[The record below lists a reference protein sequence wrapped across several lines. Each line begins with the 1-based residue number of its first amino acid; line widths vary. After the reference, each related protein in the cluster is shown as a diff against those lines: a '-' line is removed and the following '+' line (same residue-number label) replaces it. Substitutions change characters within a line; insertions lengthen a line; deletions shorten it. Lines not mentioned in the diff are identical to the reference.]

1 MREEGD
7 GHERGEN
14 KKHGDTEDNGQ
25 RGKQLEERK
34 VTRKENKEK
43 GKTRDTWRTVRER
56 VIKHQKR

>member
-14 KKHGDTEDNGQ
+14 KKHGDTEDNRQ

-43 GKTRDTWRTVRER
+43 GKKLEIHGER
-56 VIKHQKR
+56 